1 MKRKFLDSS
10 ISIIKKNGNYTE
22 EQLEIIEYGLEG
34 VYLTITKMIILF
46 ALAYLLGIVK
56 EFIMILISFNIIR
69 SQAFGIHASKSLYCL
84 ISSTLM
90 FIGGALL
97 CKYLV
102 LPFWLM
108 LVCALICNICLFLY
122 APADTYKRPIVNRR
136 KRKRFK
142 FLSVMFGFIYT
153 ILIIVFRDNIIAN
166 YLLIGMILS
175 VIMIVPITYKTF
187 KLPYDNYKT
196 YDYGV

>member
-56 EFIMILISFNIIR
+56 EFIMLLISFNIIR

-122 APADTYKRPIVNRR
+122 APADTYKRPIVNKR

-153 ILIIVFRDNIIAN
+153 MLIIVFRDNIIAN